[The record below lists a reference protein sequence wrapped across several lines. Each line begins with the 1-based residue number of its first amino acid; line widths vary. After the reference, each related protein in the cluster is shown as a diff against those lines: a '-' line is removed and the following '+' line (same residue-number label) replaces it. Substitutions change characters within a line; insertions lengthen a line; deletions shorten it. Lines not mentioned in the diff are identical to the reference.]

1 MMIYFLP
8 HADILFS
15 ERYSR
20 RDLHENSNSSRH
32 TAAVAAA
39 AAATATLQHQ
49 RLTLFILGWTSGVIT
64 INRRCY
70 FIILALSNKIFA
82 SSKPTSFYQAKPIFA
97 RILTFHVPT
106 IINVHFKRI
115 NCQFYFTPLNHFPM

>member
-15 ERYSR
+15 ERYSP

-32 TAAVAAA
+32 TAAAAVA

-49 RLTLFILGWTSGVIT
+49 RLTLFILGWTSGVT
-64 INRRCY
+64 TTYRGCC
-70 FIILALSNKIFA
+70 FSILAPSKTIFA
-82 SSKPTSFYQAKPIFA
+82 SSKPTNFYQAKPIFA
-97 RILTFHVPT
+97 RILSFYVPT
-106 IINVHFKRI
+106 INIVRA
-115 NCQFYFTPLNHFPM
+115 L